1 MKLALLGYG
10 KMGKAIEKVAK
21 DRGHEIIL
29 KTNSSTLFS
38 PKSLKDVDVA
48 IEFSTPNN
56 APYNILTCF
65 DADVPV
71 VVGTT
76 GWYNE
81 FELISKRCK
90 EEEQAM
96 LYATNFSIGVNI
108 FFEINRRLAQL
119 MSKQTQYNLTIEEIH
134 HTEKLDAPS
143 GTAISLAQQII
154 ENNINYKQW
163 EKEQTT
169 QPKSIPIESKRIENV
184 AGTHIVSYDSN
195 VDTLEIKHTAKNREG
210 FALGAVLGAEFLKDK
225 KGIFTMK
232 DVLDF

>member
-10 KMGKAIEKVAK
+10 KMGKAIEKIATE
-21 DRGHEIIL
+21 RGHEIVL
-29 KTNSSTLFS
+29 KTNSTTIFS
-38 PKSLKDVDVA
+38 PKDLKGVDVA
-48 IEFSTPNN
+48 IEFSTLQN
-56 APYNILTCF
+56 APYNIFTCF

-90 EEEQAM
+90 EEDQAM

-134 HTEKLDAPS
+134 HTEKLDVPS

-154 ENNINYKQW
+154 ENNIHFKHW
-163 EKEQTT
+163 EKGQTKDET
-169 QPKSIPIESKRIENV
+169 SIPIESKRIENV
-184 AGTHIVSYDSN
+184 PGTHTVTYDSN
-195 VDTLEIKHTAKNREG
+195 VDTIEIKHNAKNRDG
-210 FALGAVLGAEFLKDK
+210 FALGAVLGAEFIQNK